1 VPEPVRPPPSSL
13 PLAPQ
18 PPAGQPPES
27 GPDHGKLGLTSKVRY
42 GTGPTGPYLYG
53 DKPAHVV
60 DEDERAF
67 KRNFVAGILAV
78 AAGVCFILGGV
89 TGAGMWQQL
98 GDQVSPSTGEFKGLV
113 MQLFIVVAS
122 IAALGGIVA
131 ISGGTVLFAQR
142 YFLGKLLVFIG
153 GGTGLSGLVL
163 SLGLPLWQGALT
175 EFWSNLVGL
184 LSFSGA
190 GTVLAIASGFMTKLP
205 FSLRKMIFGKG

>member
-13 PLAPQ
+13 PITPQ
-18 PPAGQPPES
+18 PRTGQAPES
-27 GPDHGKLGLTSKVRY
+27 GPDHGKPGLTSRVRY
-42 GTGPTGPYLYG
+42 GKGSTGPYLYG
-53 DKPAHVV
+53 DKPAHIV

-67 KRNFVAGILAV
+67 KRNFTAGILAV

-89 TGAGMWQQL
+89 TGAGVWQQL
-98 GDQVSPSTGEFKGLV
+98 GDWVSPSMGDLKGLV

-122 IAALGGIVA
+122 VAALGGLLV
-131 ISGGTVLFAQR
+131 ISGGTALFAQR

-175 EFWSNLVGL
+175 EFWSNLAGL
-184 LSFSGA
+184 VSFSGA
-190 GTVLAIASGFMTKLP
+190 GTVLAIASGFMTRLP
-205 FSLRKMIFGKG
+205 FSMRKMLFGKG